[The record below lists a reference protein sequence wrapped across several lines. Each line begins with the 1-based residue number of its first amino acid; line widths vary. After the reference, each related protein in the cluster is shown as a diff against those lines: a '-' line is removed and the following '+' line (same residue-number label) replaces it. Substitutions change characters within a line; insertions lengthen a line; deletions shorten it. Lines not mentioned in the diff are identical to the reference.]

1 MTTKN
6 IFDITRQTQS
16 NLTEETTNYPTWTLL
31 HLQRTH
37 FTTTLIFYEK
47 SKPWKHKNANLFF
60 LISWDA
66 PILVVLFSWAKC
78 YHFWCIP
85 FKDSTLLILPGF
97 SSSKT
102 ILVEKIILPF
112 PPNNNAYKIYAR
124 NLICYLISR
133 DVVDE
138 CQLVSS
144 ELMYCSVRKRKILCH
159 RPLGHTNHNSIQ
171 SLPIT
176 NVLLAW

>member
-1 MTTKN
+1 M
-6 IFDITRQTQS
+6 
-16 NLTEETTNYPTWTLL
+16 
-31 HLQRTH
+31 
-37 FTTTLIFYEK
+37 
-47 SKPWKHKNANLFF
+47 
-60 LISWDA
+60 ISWDA
-66 PILVVLFSWAKC
+66 PELVVLFSWVKC
-78 YHFWCIP
+78 YHFGCIP
-85 FKDSTLLILPGF
+85 NKGSTLLILPGF

-176 NVLLAW
+176 NVLQAIQYFFLCSKILKAFSKQGELVVFDWKNANNLWMAQTA